1 MPKTTLL
8 RKQVTQTGTI
18 QPHAGG
24 AAPEGYLVCDGTIV
38 NIADYPKLYA
48 IIGTSWGYGNNDGL
62 TFHLPDL
69 RGRFLRGVD
78 NPSGIPGEEA
88 GRDPDAG
95 DRTCSNAGGNSGDA
109 VGTYQSHAVQGH
121 HHLTEY
127 FNLTTGGSNFGMF
140 QSVNPNNNTN
150 TVDTGVGNV
159 VTGGHGTA
167 NVSTETRPVNINV
180 TYIIKVV

>member
-1 MPKTTLL
+1 MPRTTLL

-38 NIADYPKLYA
+38 NIADYPKLFA
-48 IIGTSWGYGNNDGL
+48 VIGTSWGYGNNDGL

-78 NPSGIPGEEA
+78 DAA

-95 DRTCSNAGGNSGDA
+95 ARTPANAGGNSGDA
-109 VGTYQSHAVQGH
+109 VGSVQDDANKADFPTPFSAQGYPNNDSRG
-121 HHLTEY
+121 TAAM
-127 FNLTTGGSNFGMF
+127 FRDTIDSTTGNRVEFGG
-140 QSVNPNNNTN
+140 PE
-150 TVDTGVGNV
+150 
-159 VTGGHGTA
+159 A
-167 NVSTETRPVNINV
+167 RPKNANV
-180 TYIIKVV
+180 TYVIKVV

>member
-1 MPKTTLL
+1 MPRTTLL

-24 AAPEGYLVCDGTIV
+24 AAPEGYLVCDGAIV

-78 NPSGIPGEEA
+78 DAA
-88 GRDPDAG
+88 GRDPDSGA
-95 DRTCSNAGGNSGDA
+95 RTPSNTGGNSGDA
-109 VGTYQSHAVQGH
+109 VGSVQDDVFEGHTHATYFGGIGGGTLYPEDPYISNQFAGQAHNVS
-121 HHLTEY
+121 
-127 FNLTTGGSNFGMF
+127 NTGGN
-140 QSVNPNNNTN
+140 
-150 TVDTGVGNV
+150 
-159 VTGGHGTA
+159 
-167 NVSTETRPVNINV
+167 ETRPVNANV
-180 TYIIKVV
+180 TYVIKVV

>member
-1 MPKTTLL
+1 MPRTTLL
-8 RKQVTQTGTI
+8 RKQVTPTGTI

-24 AAPEGYLVCDGTIV
+24 AAPEGYLVCDGAIV

-78 NPSGIPGEEA
+78 DAA

-95 DRTCSNAGGNSGDA
+95 ARTASNMGGNSGDA
-109 VGTYQSHAVQGH
+109 VGSVQNDQLKSHEHTIGVTGADDNNHSGNGDWVADSDASYKRTRTTNH
-121 HHLTEY
+121 
-127 FNLTTGGSNFGMF
+127 TGGL
-140 QSVNPNNNTN
+140 
-150 TVDTGVGNV
+150 
-159 VTGGHGTA
+159 
-167 NVSTETRPVNINV
+167 ETRPVNANV
-180 TYIIKVV
+180 TYVIKVV

>member
-8 RKQVTQTGTI
+8 RKQVTPTGTI

-24 AAPEGYLVCDGTIV
+24 TAPDGFLVCDGTIV
-38 NIADYPKLYA
+38 NIADYPKLFA

-88 GRDPDAG
+88 GRDPDSGA
-95 DRTCSNAGGNSGDA
+95 RTPSNMGGNSGDA
-109 VGTYQSHAVQGH
+109 VGSVQDSAFANHGHATAASNINIG
-121 HHLTEY
+121 Y
-127 FNLTTGGSNFGMF
+127 GGWRVISGY
-140 QSVNPNNNTN
+140 NTN
-150 TVDTGVGNV
+150 LGSYGVSDAVGGATSGYGN
-159 VTGGHGTA
+159 
-167 NVSTETRPVNINV
+167 ETRPINANV
-180 TYIIKVV
+180 TYVIKVV

>member
-78 NPSGIPGEEA
+78 DAA

-95 DRTCSNAGGNSGDA
+95 ARTMANAGGNTKDA
-109 VGTYQSHAVQGH
+109 VGSVQGDF
-121 HHLTEY
+121 TKMPNNP
-127 FNLTTGGSNFGMF
+127 FSGTTGTPASGPSTTTRWVPSGGTFSVAEVNGNHSHNI
-140 QSVNPNNNTN
+140 SVN
-150 TVDTGVGNV
+150 
-159 VTGGHGTA
+159 GGGDLETA
-167 NVSTETRPVNINV
+167 PINININ
-180 TYIIKVV
+180 YIIKL